1 MMKPIKPIY
10 LSLLSGLLLY
20 IAWPPFYTYF
30 ILLIGF
36 VPLLLIHE
44 QLKNSKKK
52 HLKFWAWSY
61 LSLFI
66 FNVGSTWWVWN
77 ASESGA
83 VIMLVLNSLIL
94 SIPFFLFSLTQ
105 NTLPKT
111 GYQSLVFYYLAMEYF
126 HFNWS
131 ASWPWLTLGKGLAR
145 GTEFIQWYEFTGE
158 MGGTLLILLAN
169 ILITKVIISK
179 VYKNIWHVLVLLV
192 LTVGLSYAISF
203 SHFNL
208 EKGSGIHCVVVQ
220 PNIDPYEE
228 KFESGSRYMS
238 PEEQINQGIN
248 IAKPLIKPKTRLL
261 IFPETAIVGYNN
273 IHQINQSS
281 NLSSIKQLTDS
292 NSLMIISG
300 AESYETY
307 DGEKKRPTISARYE
321 EDSELWW
328 DAYNTALSFKEG
340 KVSEYYHKSK
350 LVPGVEKMPFS
361 FLEQLSIDL
370 GGTSGSLGTSKK
382 PINFQL
388 DSNYSISPLICYES
402 IYGDYVADFVR
413 QGANMLAVITND
425 AWWGNTDGHKQHL
438 LFGAIRC
445 IETRKEMVRS
455 ANTGISAKINKFGEI
470 TTQTKYNELTAFECN
485 IRPNNIQTFY
495 VKYGNI
501 LGKMASFIAIALLLG
516 TLVKLVAKKGY

>member
-1 MMKPIKPIY
+1 
-10 LSLLSGLLLY
+10 
-20 IAWPPFYTYF
+20 
-30 ILLIGF
+30 
-36 VPLLLIHE
+36 
-44 QLKNSKKK
+44 
-52 HLKFWAWSY
+52 
-61 LSLFI
+61 
-66 FNVGSTWWVWN
+66 
-77 ASESGA
+77 
-83 VIMLVLNSLIL
+83 
-94 SIPFFLFSLTQ
+94 
-105 NTLPKT
+105 
-111 GYQSLVFYYLAMEYF
+111 
-126 HFNWS
+126 
-131 ASWPWLTLGKGLAR
+131 
-145 GTEFIQWYEFTGE
+145 
-158 MGGTLLILLAN
+158 
-169 ILITKVIISK
+169 
-179 VYKNIWHVLVLLV
+179 
-192 LTVGLSYAISF
+192 
-203 SHFNL
+203 
-208 EKGSGIHCVVVQ
+208 
-220 PNIDPYEE
+220 
-228 KFESGSRYMS
+228 
-238 PEEQINQGIN
+238 
-248 IAKPLIKPKTRLL
+248 
-261 IFPETAIVGYNN
+261 
-273 IHQINQSS
+273 
-281 NLSSIKQLTDS
+281 
-292 NSLMIISG
+292 MIISG

-307 DGEKKRPTISARYE
+307 DGEKKRPTISARFE

-328 DAYNTALSFKEG
+328 DAYNTAISFKEG

>member
-1 MMKPIKPIY
+1 MKPIKPIY

-36 VPLLLIHE
+36 VPLLLIHQ
-44 QLKNSKKK
+44 QLKNAKKK

-83 VIMLVLNSLIL
+83 VIMLILNSLIL
-94 SIPFFLFSLTQ
+94 SLPFFLFSLTHE
-105 NTLPKT
+105 TLPKT
-111 GYQSLVFYYLAMEYF
+111 GYQSLLFYYLAIEYF

-145 GTEFIQWYEFTGE
+145 ATDFIQWYEFTGE
-158 MGGTLLILLAN
+158 MGGTLLIILFN
-169 ILITKVIISK
+169 ILIAKIVINK
-179 VYKNIWHVLVLLV
+179 TYKNIWQVLVLLL
-192 LTVGLSYAISF
+192 LTVGFSYAILLSRTTI
-203 SHFNL
+203 
-208 EKGSGIHCVVVQ
+208 EKGAGIHCVVVQ

-228 KFESGSRYMS
+228 KFESGSRFMT
-238 PEEQINQGIN
+238 PHQQITQGIN
-248 IAKPLIKPKTRLL
+248 VAKPLIKPDTRLL

-273 IHQINQSS
+273 IHQINESG
-281 NLSSIKQLTDS
+281 NLHLVKELTND
-292 NSLMIISG
+292 NAIMVISG

-307 DGEKKRPTISARYE
+307 DGEKTRPTPSARYE

-328 DAYNTALSFKEG
+328 DAYNTALSFKDG

-361 FLEQLSIDL
+361 FLEQLSINL
-370 GGTSGSLGTSKK
+370 GGTSGSLGTSKSPK
-382 PINFQL
+382 NFQL
-388 DSNYSISPLICYES
+388 DSNISISPLICYES
-402 IYGDYVADFVR
+402 VYGDYVAEFVKN
-413 QGANMLAVITND
+413 GANMLAVITND
-425 AWWGNTDGHKQHL
+425 AWWGNTAGHKQHL

-455 ANTGISAKINKFGEI
+455 ANTGISAKINKLGKI
-470 TTQTKYNELTAFECN
+470 TIQTKYNELKAFECN

-516 TLVKLVAKKGY
+516 TLVKKVVKKGY